1 MNNHADTL
9 QEKLLKEVSERK
21 EPVDIFPYIT
31 LNALDIICGELLI
44 FYVVAQLPW
53 PDPSQNKWDGA
64 LKNMAKVGYITLS
77 FNC

>member
-9 QEKLLKEVSERK
+9 QEKLFKEVSGRK

-44 FYVVAQLPW
+44 FYVGAQLPW
-53 PDPSQNKWDGA
+53 PDPSQNKWDRA
-64 LKNMAKVGYITLS
+64 
-77 FNC
+77 

>member
-9 QEKLLKEVSERK
+9 QEKLLKEVSGRK
-21 EPVDIFPYIT
+21 EPVDIFSYIT

-44 FYVVAQLPW
+44 FHAVVQLPW

-64 LKNMAKVGYITLS
+64 LKNMVKVGYITLS